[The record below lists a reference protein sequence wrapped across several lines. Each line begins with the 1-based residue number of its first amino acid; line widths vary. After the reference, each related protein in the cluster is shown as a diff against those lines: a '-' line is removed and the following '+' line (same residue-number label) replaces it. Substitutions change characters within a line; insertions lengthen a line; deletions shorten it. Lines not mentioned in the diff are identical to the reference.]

1 MQSLM
6 RVRNDLRDS
15 LVRRFPEHSFT
26 WHRATGHTSG
36 GEQTIKVG
44 TWHQLMGIG
53 SAILVAGWLG
63 IATTSMISGN
73 TADDAA
79 LDTKSAA
86 LAKLELELVA
96 ARTEARLIKGDV
108 SQRADLLEARQKFL
122 SALLSG
128 KEDAKALA
136 AMLPRKANYAAEAD
150 VQAMLPPLM
159 KVENQQLV
167 LVDKAT
173 GAAEARLRDT
183 QALIRRLGLDPK
195 RFTVASDWKSVAVGG
210 PFVPAGDELEPRF
223 KDLFISW
230 RKLETM
236 QASLVSIPALMPVK
250 NYRGSSGFGRRF
262 DPFNGRLAMHAGTD
276 MAGVYGE
283 PIYATANGR
292 VAKAGTMNG
301 YGIMAE
307 IDHGKGIET
316 RYGHMSKV
324 LVKPGQTVK
333 QGDMIGRMGSTG
345 RSTGTHLHYEVRIDG
360 QAVNPRPFLEAS
372 SFVLAAQSEAER
384 AQAASHSVQ
393 GPDLDADRIIEVSS
407 PAAGGMM
414 MTPIRT
420 AG

>member
-1 MQSLM
+1 MQSLI
-6 RVRNDLRDS
+6 RAKNGLRDS
-15 LVRRFPEHSFT
+15 LVLRFPEHSFT
-26 WHRATGHTSG
+26 WHRAHGAL
-36 GEQTIKVG
+36 TIKLG
-44 TWHQLMGIG
+44 TQRQLMGIG
-53 SAILVAGWLG
+53 SAVLVAGWLG
-63 IATTSMISGN
+63 IATTSMITGN

-79 LDTKSAA
+79 LAA
-86 LAKLELELVA
+86 KQQELKTLERQLIAARSEAELVK
-96 ARTEARLIKGDV
+96 TDV
-108 SQRADLLEARQKFL
+108 AQRADVLEARQQFL

-128 KEDAKALA
+128 ERDSKALA
-136 AMLPRKANYAAEAD
+136 AMLPRRAAYAAEAD
-150 VQAMLPPLM
+150 VQAMMPPLVA
-159 KVENQQLV
+159 VESQQLA

-173 GAAEARLRDT
+173 GAAEARMRDT

-195 RFTVASDWKSVAVGG
+195 RFAASSDWRGVAVGG

-236 QASLVSIPALMPVK
+236 QASLASIPALVPVK

-276 MAGVYGE
+276 MAGTHGE

-301 YGIMAE
+301 YGTMAA

-316 RYGHMSKV
+316 RYGHMSKL
-324 LVKPGQTVK
+324 LVSAGQMVK

-360 QAVNPRPFLEAS
+360 EAVNPRPFLEAS
-372 SFVLAAQSEAER
+372 SFVLAAQGEAER
-384 AQAASHSVQ
+384 AAQ
-393 GPDLDADRIIEVSS
+393 GPALEEDNIAEVAG
-407 PAAGGMM
+407 PTAGGMM
-414 MTPIRT
+414 MTPIRPV
-420 AG
+420 G